1 MKDRIR
7 QLMESQHMTQQNF
20 SEYIGISSPT
30 LSNLFNGRT
39 QPTMNHVNAIKKRFP
54 SINLDWLMFGLGPM
68 FLVNHSGE
76 DQGSEA
82 VAHTSNEPLLDFDH
96 PSPTPQNVFSE
107 SRNSLGVQSTPVRMD
122 KMDVKYVDKI
132 SRKITEIRVFYDDQT
147 WESFVPKK

>member
-39 QPTMNHVNAIKKRFP
+39 QPTMKHVNAIKKRFP
-54 SINLDWLMFGLGPM
+54 SINLDWLMFGRGSM

-76 DQGSEA
+76 DQGSET
-82 VAHTSNEPLLDFDH
+82 VAHASSEPLLDFDQ
-96 PSPTPQNVFSE
+96 PSPTPQNVFPE

>member
-1 MKDRIR
+1 
-7 QLMESQHMTQQNF
+7 MTQQNF

-54 SINLDWLMFGLGPM
+54 SINLDWLMFGRGPM

-76 DQGSEA
+76 DQGPEA
-82 VAHTSNEPLLDFDH
+82 VAHTSNEPLLDFDSS
-96 PSPTPQNVFSE
+96 SPTPQNVFSE